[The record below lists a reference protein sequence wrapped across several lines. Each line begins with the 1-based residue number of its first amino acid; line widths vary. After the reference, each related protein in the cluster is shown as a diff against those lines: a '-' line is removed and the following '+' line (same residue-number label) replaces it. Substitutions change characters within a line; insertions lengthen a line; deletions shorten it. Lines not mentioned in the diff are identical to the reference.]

1 MKAYKKNN
9 FGRRLAAIRKE
20 NALTQKQL
28 AEKIGVSWRL
38 ISDYERGKARL
49 NDVIIY
55 RIALALNLSA
65 DDILGINNKNHRHE
79 PSLRIMKRLHNIEKL
94 DSLKQK
100 KILSTLDDLIKANS

>member
-1 MKAYKKNN
+1 MSTNKNI
-9 FGRRLAAIRKE
+9 FGRRLSIIRKE
-20 NALTQKQL
+20 KGLTQKQI

-55 RIALALNLSA
+55 KIALGLNISS
-65 DDILGINNKNHRHE
+65 DEILGIKNKNHRYE
-79 PSLRIMKRLHNIEKL
+79 PSLRIMKRLNKIQKL
-94 DSLKQK
+94 DTLKQK